1 MNGVITLDR
10 MTNRYKALSDE
21 TRLRI
26 LLLLTKQ
33 SLCVCQFQGIL
44 GESQPKIS
52 KHLRK
57 LKDLGAVNDFRKEQF
72 VYYALSKEDE
82 ILNKTLA
89 LLGDEVA
96 SDPVLRRDAENLLL
110 AAQFLNQCPT
120 LIKLL

>member
-1 MNGVITLDR
+1 MDR